1 MRSQNAFKGW
11 AVLQKDHPTAPT
23 VSDPQVCLKPPV
35 PLDFIEVVAPQEQL
49 EHIGLHLCQVCR
61 RKP

>member
-1 MRSQNAFKGW
+1 VRSQNVFKGW
-11 AVLQKDHPTAPT
+11 AVLRKGRPTAPT

-35 PLDFIEVVAPQEQL
+35 PLNFIETVALQEQL
-49 EHIGLHLCQVCR
+49 EHIGLHLCEVCR